1 MKDIPLINQSITL
14 REAINQIN
22 EGGFGFAFVVDDKK
36 RLKGVVSD
44 GDIRR
49 ALLNGISIND
59 RIEKV
64 MNKNPIK
71 FYDYWDRKKIIESIE
86 KLKKENKI
94 PKLKTLL
101 IPVISREGKIKKVIG
116 IEPEK
121 KFSFDLI
128 KKRYKKTKK
137 ILVIGGAGYI
147 GSVLTRMLLKR
158 GYFVKVFDNLLY
170 GDIGLRGIRSKN
182 FKFLKGDITNIS
194 NIVEAIKDIDTVI
207 HLGAIVGDPASK
219 IKPRETLEINYFSTK
234 TLGEIA
240 KYLGVRKF
248 IFASSCS
255 VYGYKKTICNEETEP
270 NPLSLYAET
279 KLLSEKALLELKDN
293 GFSPIIL
300 RFATAFGYSPR
311 MRFDLVVNL
320 LIAKA
325 IKEKKITVYG
335 NGKQI
340 RPFIHI
346 KDISRAIIKIL
357 EADDEK
363 VSGQIFNVGSD
374 KMNKSI
380 LEVAKEIKESVPK
393 AEIVFLKEKEDN
405 RNYNVSFK
413 KIKKILNFDTKYDIN
428 YAVREIKEAFDRGE
442 IKNFYDKIY
451 SNFHSLKEK

>member
-1 MKDIPLINQSITL
+1 
-14 REAINQIN
+14 
-22 EGGFGFAFVVDDKK
+22 
-36 RLKGVVSD
+36 
-44 GDIRR
+44 
-49 ALLNGISIND
+49 
-59 RIEKV
+59 
-64 MNKNPIK
+64 
-71 FYDYWDRKKIIESIE
+71 
-86 KLKKENKI
+86 
-94 PKLKTLL
+94 
-101 IPVISREGKIKKVIG
+101 
-116 IEPEK
+116 
-121 KFSFDLI
+121 
-128 KKRYKKTKK
+128 KRYKKTKK
-137 ILVIGGAGYI
+137 ILLIGGAGYI
-147 GSVLTRMLLKR
+147 GSVLTRMLLKK

-170 GDIGLRGIRSKN
+170 GDIGLRGIKSKN
-182 FKFLKGDITNIS
+182 FQFLKGDITNIS
-194 NIVEAIKDIDTVI
+194 DIVEAIKDIDTII

-234 TLGEIA
+234 TIGEIA

-255 VYGYKKTICNEETEP
+255 VYGYKKTTCNEETEP

-325 IKEKKITVYG
+325 IKEKRITVYG
-335 NGKQI
+335 DGKQI

-346 KDISRAIIKIL
+346 KDISRAIIKVI
-357 EADDEK
+357 EAEEK
-363 VSGQIFNVGSD
+363 LSGQILNVGSD

-380 LEVAKEIKESVPK
+380 LEVAKEIKESIPE

-413 KIKKILNFDTKYDIN
+413 KIKEILNFDTKYDIN
-428 YAVREIKEAFDRGE
+428 YAVKEIKEAFNRGE

>member
-1 MKDIPLINQSITL
+1 MKDIPLINLNKTL
-14 REAINQIN
+14 RETIN
-22 EGGFGFAFVVDDKK
+22 EINESGFGLAFIVDNKK

-49 ALLNGISIND
+49 ALLKGISIND
-59 RIEKV
+59 KVFKV

-71 FYDYWDRKKIIESIE
+71 FYDYWDREKIIENIE
-86 KLKKENKI
+86 RLKKENII

-116 IEPEK
+116 IEPER
-121 KFSFDLI
+121 KFFFDLV
-128 KKRYKKTKK
+128 KRRYKKTKK
-137 ILVIGGAGYI
+137 ILIIGGGGYI

-170 GDIGLRGIRSKN
+170 GGTGLRGINSKN

-194 NIVEAIKDIDTVI
+194 NIVEAMNDIDTII
-207 HLGAIVGDPASK
+207 HLGAIVGEPASN

-234 TLGEIA
+234 TIGEIA
-240 KYLGVRKF
+240 KYLGIRKF

-255 VYGYKKTICNEETEP
+255 VYGYKKTICDEETKP

-279 KLLSEKALLELKDN
+279 KLLSEKALLELKDS
-293 GFSPIIL
+293 GFSPVIL

-325 IKEKKITVYG
+325 IKEKTITVYG

-346 KDISRAIIKIL
+346 KDISRAIIKVL
-357 EADDEK
+357 EADNGRI
-363 VSGQIFNVGSD
+363 SGEIFNVGSE
-374 KMNKSI
+374 KMNMSI
-380 LEVAKEIKESVPK
+380 LEVAKKIKECVPE

-405 RNYNVSFK
+405 RNYSVSFK
-413 KIKKILNFDTKYDIN
+413 KIKKILKFDTKYYID
-428 YAVREIKEAFDRGE
+428 YAVKEIKEVFNKGE
-442 IKNFYDKIY
+442 IKNFYSKIY